1 MALVK
6 NADRVKVACQAQLVN
21 IIAPIRTEPGVPAW
35 RQTIF
40 YPFALTAA
48 VAGHELLELELSTA
62 KRDSA
67 LFKDLPMTDAV
78 VARDPE
84 TAELRIFL
92 LNRELAESTTMHLD
106 LEGFGDYQLVEAL
119 YLGGDDL
126 ALTNNQQN
134 PEQVVP
140 QTLGAVE
147 VKAGGLT
154 ATLPAAS
161 WTVIRLAQVG

>member
-1 MALVK
+1 
-6 NADRVKVACQAQLVN
+6 
-21 IIAPIRTEPGVPAW
+21 
-35 RQTIF
+35 
-40 YPFALTAA
+40 
-48 VAGHELLELELSTA
+48 
-62 KRDSA
+62 
-67 LFKDLPMTDAV
+67 MTDAV

-106 LEGFGDYQLVEAL
+106 LEGLGDYQLVEAL